1 MLVVPTTFEPE
12 FLQQLTAFPVSAIYG
27 SLSAEPGGRAKKSL
41 PAVAE
46 QDVEEHIA
54 QARARGIG
62 FFYTMNG
69 SCGANREFTAE
80 GQKWLAERFGWLV
93 DVGAAG
99 VVATNP
105 GIIEMLKRRYPELRV
120 VVSSIVNVNSVD
132 KALFFQDLGV
142 DTIYLPEYL
151 GRDFKLLRALKKKL
165 RCELVLIL
173 NLGCLVH
180 CPMRDSHANFVSH
193 SSECLDRGCYFDYS
207 LAKCTQIRS
216 TNPVELLKA
225 SWIRPEDLG
234 RYEALGFA
242 NFKIAGREKGAEWIL
257 RAIAA
262 YTDRKY
268 DGALNDLVIGFD
280 GMDMDSLGRFPVRLD
295 NTRLNGF
302 IDFFQKKDCRHGCDG
317 CNHCD
322 EWLARSASFTGDCKA
337 YGEGIERLLRRFS
350 SGSFKA
356 PLTKAVRMEAP

>member
-1 MLVVPTTFEPE
+1 MLIAPTTFEPE
-12 FLQQLTAFPVSAIYG
+12 FLEGLASFPVDTIYG
-27 SLSAEPGGRAKKSL
+27 SLSEEPGGRAKKSL
-41 PAVAE
+41 PAAAE
-46 QDVEEHIA
+46 EDIEEHIA
-54 QARARGIG
+54 QARAHGIG

-69 SCGANREFTAE
+69 SCGGNREFTAE
-80 GQKWLAERFGWLV
+80 GQKWLADRFGWLV

-105 GIIEMLKRRYPELRV
+105 GIIEMVKRRYPELRV
-120 VVSSIVNVNSVD
+120 TVSSIVNVNSVD
-132 KALFFQDLGV
+132 KALFFQDLGA

-151 GRDFKLLRALKKKL
+151 GRDFKLLRALRKKL
-165 RCELVLIL
+165 KCDLVLVL

-216 TNPVELLKA
+216 TNPVELMKA

-234 RYEALGFA
+234 QYEEMGFA
-242 NFKIAGREKGAEWIL
+242 NFKVAGRERGRQWIL
-257 RAIAA
+257 RVVAA
-262 YTDRKY
+262 YSERKY
-268 DGALNDLVIGFD
+268 AGPLNDLIIGFD
-280 GMDMDSLGRFPVRLD
+280 GIEPFGKFPVTLENSRLD
-295 NTRLNGF
+295 GF
-302 IDFFQKKDCRHGCDG
+302 IDFFRKKDCRQGCDR
-317 CNHCD
+317 CTHCE
-322 EWLARSASFTGDCKA
+322 EWLERAISFKGDSKA

-356 PLTKAVRMEAP
+356 PLARPSP

>member
-1 MLVVPTTFEPE
+1 MLIVPTTFESR
-12 FLQQLTAFPVSAIYG
+12 FLEELTRFPVDTIYG
-27 SLSAEPGGRAKKSL
+27 SLSQEPGGRAKKSL
-41 PAVAE
+41 PAAAE
-46 QDVEEHIA
+46 QDIEEHIA
-54 QARARGIG
+54 QAREHGIG

-69 SCGANREFTAE
+69 SCGGNREFTAQ
-80 GQKWLAERFGWLV
+80 GQKWLADRFGWLV

-120 VVSSIVNVNSVD
+120 TVSSIVNVDSVD
-132 KALFFQDLGV
+132 KALFFQDLGA

-151 GRDFKLLRALKKKL
+151 GRNFRLLRALRKKL
-165 RCELVLIL
+165 QCDLVLVL

-216 TNPVELLKA
+216 IHPVELLKA

-234 RYEALGFA
+234 RYEELGFV
-242 NFKIAGREKGAEWIL
+242 NFKLAGREKGAEWIL
-257 RAIAA
+257 RAVAA
-262 YTDRKY
+262 YSDREY
-268 DGALNDLVIGFD
+268 RGLLNDLVIGFD
-280 GMDMDSLGRFPVRLD
+280 GIEPFGQFPVSVD
-295 NTRLNGF
+295 NSRLNGF
-302 IDFFQKKDCRHGCDG
+302 IDFFQKKDCRQGCD
-317 CNHCD
+317 HCTHCE
-322 EWLARSASFTGDCKA
+322 EWLDRAGSFNGDCKA
-337 YGEGIERLLRRFS
+337 YGESIERLLRRFT

-356 PLTKAVRMEAP
+356 PLARPPS